1 MVSTSQE
8 SKKRRLLELFWP
20 WLRTDTVWLLLQ
32 YNSQNKVQGQPRF
45 KMGNA
50 NFFSWW
56 VGQHVRIGIQNHWWW
71 SLQTLSF
78 PFSVSLFSFTSVS
91 RDQIPITKR
100 NRGKWDR
107 GKPESEHSMSK
118 RIKWWATGF
127 GLHEEE
133 NVKGVQKEA
142 SRHLGPDDI
151 YDIKELDVLS
161 LAGRKAWEERIPW
174 L

>member
-1 MVSTSQE
+1 
-8 SKKRRLLELFWP
+8 
-20 WLRTDTVWLLLQ
+20 
-32 YNSQNKVQGQPRF
+32 
-45 KMGNA
+45 
-50 NFFSWW
+50 
-56 VGQHVRIGIQNHWWW
+56 
-71 SLQTLSF
+71 
-78 PFSVSLFSFTSVS
+78 
-91 RDQIPITKR
+91 
-100 NRGKWDR
+100 
-107 GKPESEHSMSK
+107 MSK

-142 SRHLGPDDI
+142 LRRLGLDDI